1 MKLLVL
7 TDRYPPHYE
16 GAYELHCYQ
25 VTEAL
30 RAKGYD
36 VAILTTTYG
45 VEQPVIAGQVYRV
58 LRPAVFTYGSAWQ
71 RRMMTGR
78 DVRARLYNYHLTQ
91 RLAQDIQPDL
101 IFIWQM
107 EHTSILP
114 VLAIQDA
121 NFKTVF
127 RIGSHWLVHMRR
139 DYTAVRNSFKRLY
152 RRASLGF
159 HRFERLRL
167 GAAIMVS
174 ESLLNSHKQAGFDTS
189 QAVVIPTGISADWIV
204 DAPARHPVQNPCW
217 RFLYAGRLEHEKG
230 VEVILAA
237 LQRLVTAGYTQ
248 VRVDFA
254 GRGQPAYVAGLQQ
267 MVRAYG
273 LAVQVRFLGFL
284 PREALLDS
292 YADYDALVFT
302 SLRWEGLPTTI
313 IEAMAKGLPVIASNI
328 GGPSDIIVHQHNGLL
343 VSAGDA
349 DALADALEHVIQ
361 QPDLLNQMAYG
372 ALETVRTQH
381 TFTHMLA
388 RYEAVLHAALRE

>member
-30 RAKGYD
+30 RAKGHD
-36 VAILTTTYG
+36 VTILTTTYG
-45 VEQPVIAGQVYRV
+45 VEQPVIEDTVYRV
-58 LRPAVFTYGSAWQ
+58 LRPALFTYNSAWQ
-71 RRMMTGR
+71 RRMMTVR
-78 DVRARLYNYHLTQ
+78 DVQARLYNYRLTQ
-91 RLAQDIQPDL
+91 RLANDIQPDL
-101 IFIWQM
+101 VFIWQM

-121 NFKTVF
+121 NFNTVF

-139 DYTAVRNSFKRLY
+139 HYTGVRNSFKRLY

-189 QAVVIPTGISADWIV
+189 QAVVIPTGITTDWIV
-204 DAPARHPVQNPCW
+204 DAPTRHPVQNPCW

-230 VEVILAA
+230 VEVIITA
-237 LQRLVTAGYTQ
+237 LKRLVTAGFTQ

-254 GRGQPAYVAGLQQ
+254 GRGETAYVAGLQQ
-267 MVRAYG
+267 MVEKYG
-273 LAVQVRFLGFL
+273 LDDYVRFLGFL
-284 PREALLDS
+284 PRETLLAR
-292 YADYDALVFT
+292 YTDYDALVFT

-313 IEAMAKGLPVIASNI
+313 IEAMAKGLPVIASDI
-328 GGPSDIIVHQHNGLL
+328 GGPADIIVHQHNGLL

-349 DALADALEHVIQ
+349 AALADALASVIQ
-361 QPDLLNQMAYG
+361 QPDLSNQMAHG
-372 ALETVRTQH
+372 AVETVRTQH